1 MAKSTVKKAVLAYSG
16 GLDTS
21 VILPWL
27 RETYGCRVVAFVA
40 DLGQGPGE
48 LDGIVEKAK
57 ASGASEVYVEDLR
70 EEFVTEYLWPML
82 KAGAV
87 YEGKYLLGTSIARP
101 LIAKRQVEC
110 ARKTGAD
117 AVAHGATGKGNDQ
130 VRFELTFM
138 ALAPDLT
145 VLVPWRDPRWTLT
158 SREAAVDYA
167 EAHGI
172 PIAQSKKS
180 IYSRDRNLW
189 HISHEG
195 AELESPANEPSDGVF
210 VLSAPVTRAPDKPE
224 YVKVGFEAGVPVA
237 VNGKRLG
244 PVAIVETLNALGG
257 KHGVGQ
263 IDLVENRLVGIKS
276 RGVYETPGGTILYAA
291 HAALEALCLDRDT
304 LHYKHGVALR
314 YAELVYYGQWFSL
327 LREALDAF
335 VDKTQETVTGT
346 VRLKLYKGQAL
357 YAGATSPH
365 SLYSEDLASFVMGK
379 SYDPTDAT
387 GFIHLFGL
395 PMKVQG
401 LARRRGAAKGR
412 GKGKRKGKKR

>member
-1 MAKSTVKKAVLAYSG
+1 MCASPRVKKAVLAYSG

-27 RETYGCRVVAFVA
+27 RETYGCEVVAFVA

-48 LDGIVEKAK
+48 LEGIVQKAK
-57 ASGASEVYVEDLR
+57 ASGACEVRVEDLR
-70 EEFVTEYLWPML
+70 EEFVTEYLWRML

-101 LIAKRQVEC
+101 LIAKKQVEA
-110 ARKTGAD
+110 ARATGAD

-130 VRFELTFM
+130 VRFELTYM

-180 IYSRDRNLW
+180 LYSRDRNLW

-195 AELESPANEPSDGVF
+195 AELENPANEPKPQVF
-210 VLSAPVTRAPDKPE
+210 VLSSPVESAPDKAD
-224 YVKVGFEAGVPVA
+224 YVEVDLEAGVPA
-237 VNGKRLG
+237 GLNGKRME
-244 PVAIVETLNALGG
+244 PVAIVEEVNRLGG

-263 IDLVENRLVGIKS
+263 VDLVENRLIGIKS

-304 LHYKHGVALR
+304 LHYKHALALR
-314 YAELVYYGQWFSL
+314 YAELVYYGQWFSV
-327 LREALDAF
+327 LREAMDAF
-335 VDKTQETVTGT
+335 VDRTQQTVTGK
-346 VRLKLYKGQAL
+346 VRLRLYKGQAL
-357 YAGATSPH
+357 YAGAESPY

-379 SYDPTDAT
+379 SYDPADAT

-401 LARRRGAAKGR
+401 LMKRKTQPPRSRGAHP
-412 GKGKRKGKKR
+412 